1 MSFEIRALD
10 DADRAWVHQLLQ
22 HQWGTVVV
30 SRGRLHHADRLPGFA
45 AVREGAPVGLL
56 TFHIEGDQLEVV
68 TLNSLQKRQ
77 GIGAALLRAAQET
90 ARAAG
95 CRRLWLITT
104 NDNLPAIAFYQHQ
117 GLVMVAVHRGA
128 IAAAR
133 QLKPQIPER
142 GIGGVPIEDE
152 IEFAL
157 PMALAD

>member
-10 DADRAWVHQLLQ
+10 EADRAWVHQLLQ
-22 HQWGTVVV
+22 QQWGTVVV
-30 SRGRLHHADRLPGFA
+30 SRGRLHHADRLPGFV
-45 AVREGAPVGLL
+45 AVRAGARFGLL

-68 TLNSLQKRQ
+68 TLNSLEERQ

-104 NDNLPAIAFYQHQ
+104 NDNLPALAFYHHQ
-117 GLVMVAVHRGA
+117 GLSVVAVHRGA
-128 IAAAR
+128 IASAR

-142 GIGGVPIEDE
+142 GIGGALIEDE

-157 PMALAD
+157 PIAPAD